1 MTVRLATGIAVALG
15 AAALLSVPTGALA
28 QGCAMCKTALDGPS
42 DPLTEAFNV
51 SSLFLMA
58 TPYTVVGTVGAWIYL
73 AGRRH
78 RRLDDAVSELESTSN
93 ADKETRS

>member
-1 MTVRLATGIAVALG
+1 MKRWILPFAFGVAAAAV
-15 AAALLSVPTGALA
+15 AALLPAPVLA
-28 QGCAMCKTALDGPS
+28 QCAMCKTALDGPP

-58 TPYTVVGTVGAWIYL
+58 TPYTVVATVGAWIYL

-78 RRLDDAVSELESTSN
+78 RLAEHDAAEHVGELE
-93 ADKETRS
+93 

>member
-1 MTVRLATGIAVALG
+1 MSRWILLCAFGVAAVAM
-15 AAALLSVPTGALA
+15 AAFLPAPVLA
-28 QGCAMCKTALDGPS
+28 QCAMCKTALDGPP

-58 TPYTVVGTVGAWIYL
+58 TPYTVVATVGAWIYL
-73 AGRRH
+73 AGRRT
-78 RRLDDAVSELESTSN
+78 RMTSN